1 MDTRGGKD
9 DIASNVVVGA
19 ILLALADLLLNPLI
33 VWLAPSV
40 LTSLARGLLAT
51 SFLQRKKERQLD

>member
-9 DIASNVVVGA
+9 DIASNMVVRA
-19 ILLALADLLLNPLI
+19 ILLALADLLLNPLV
-33 VWLAPSV
+33 VWLAPSI
-40 LTSLARGLLAT
+40 LTLLAWGLLAT